1 MTTFLAEADRT
12 NGRSYATVLRPTPS
26 SSSSSSVTFVMY
38 CG

>member
-26 SSSSSSVTFVMY
+26 SSSSSVTFVMY